1 MLYLTDTAA
10 NQGGFRC
17 IPGFHKVFPEW
28 RKTQPADRHPNRCD
42 GIDQERFPS
51 RGIPGKA
58 GDLLIWTGLLPH
70 GNGDNTSD
78 KPRMAQYITMST
90 TPPDDQELA
99 TRRYAYE
106 ERVPI
111 ANPQGDPRGREKRQ
125 PPAEL
130 TELGQRLIGFK
141 SWD

>member
-28 RKTQPADRHPNRCD
+28 RKAQPAD
-42 GIDQERFPS
+42 QE
-51 RGIPGKA
+51 
-58 GDLLIWTGLLPH
+58 
-70 GNGDNTSD
+70 
-78 KPRMAQYITMST
+78 MQ
-90 TPPDDQELA
+90 

-106 ERVPI
+106 ERMPI

-125 PPAEL
+125 PQAEL
-130 TELGQRLIGFK
+130 TELGQRLIGFRP
-141 SWD
+141 WD